1 MYGDCT
7 KKSRYHTVTPRYS
20 FIKIAPGASSSL
32 HLMKTKQNKVVEVES
47 KIQFRAMA
55 DDEYEMEIDQES
67 ESRPSNE
74 PHWCLPFSL
83 DDIEDF

>member
-1 MYGDCT
+1 
-7 KKSRYHTVTPRYS
+7 
-20 FIKIAPGASSSL
+20 
-32 HLMKTKQNKVVEVES
+32 MKTKQNKVVEVES